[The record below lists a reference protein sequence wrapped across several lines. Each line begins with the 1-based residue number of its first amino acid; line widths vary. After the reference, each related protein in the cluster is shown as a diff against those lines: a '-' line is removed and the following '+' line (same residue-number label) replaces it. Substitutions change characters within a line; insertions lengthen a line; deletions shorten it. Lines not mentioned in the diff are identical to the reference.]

1 MRMQRSGKSIVHTE
15 CFDGAVKSFKVV
27 LKAGTH
33 RRQSVL
39 CALSGHS
46 VPDDLWTKQV
56 HCIEEE
62 NNTGALIG
70 QRLPETAGT

>member
-33 RRQSVL
+33 IRQSVG
-39 CALSGHS
+39 CVLSGHS
-46 VPDDLWTKQV
+46 VSDDLWTKQI
-56 HCIEEE
+56 H
-62 NNTGALIG
+62 
-70 QRLPETAGT
+70 